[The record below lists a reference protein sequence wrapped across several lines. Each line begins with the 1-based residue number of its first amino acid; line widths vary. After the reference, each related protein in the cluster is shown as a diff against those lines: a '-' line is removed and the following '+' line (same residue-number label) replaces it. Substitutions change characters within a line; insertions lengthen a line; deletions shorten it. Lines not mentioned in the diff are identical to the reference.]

1 LKRVIVFSLIL
12 VLFACSS
19 DFGNKIVGGKL
30 TVYYQENSDAEK
42 AEEIANFWKET
53 QLITGEKQDLQLIR
67 DGKGYM
73 LKLISSDDGSVK
85 NMSFSERKLLI
96 DLQKNIRE
104 TIFPDY
110 SFELVICN
118 NKFESIYN
126 LN

>member
-1 LKRVIVFSLIL
+1 
-12 VLFACSS
+12 
-19 DFGNKIVGGKL
+19 
-30 TVYYQENSDAEK
+30 
-42 AEEIANFWKET
+42 
-53 QLITGEKQDLQLIR
+53 
-67 DGKGYM
+67 
-73 LKLISSDDGSVK
+73 
-85 NMSFSERKLLI
+85 MSFSERKLLI